1 VQRLKI
7 HLPPAVNHGFA
18 QADWRYMEKEK
29 HISLARCYANIFFML
44 KIVLKKM
51 PGFFINFCLYHIYC
65 SVEVFVEFTVTMKY
79 LLDLISRGGTLREAL
94 RFVMFILFLV
104 MFKLIWAA
112 VMENYQIPA
121 AKEKLKKHL
130 QMELYEKA
138 ASLDLERYDNP
149 KYYNEFVFSIQEAGS
164 RMERI
169 LSDFA
174 SLLAYFTRIATNGIF
189 FLTLDAFGI
198 LFVLLGLC
206 INMAANSR
214 IGRLQFSRDTELKPI
229 ERKRS
234 YFNRVFYLSDYAK
247 ELRLNPV
254 ADRLKEEF
262 SNANSQV
269 YPIVANYGR
278 KQMFISFLGDV
289 LPNGLLSNI
298 VYLGYLV
305 YKTVVLKALSYGST
319 MSLFSAS
326 SSLEHSL
333 RSLSQ
338 LLPKFEQHGLYV
350 EKIRTFLSFESD
362 LQTGNRPFS
371 PEDFRELSV
380 EGVSFAY
387 GDGNDIL
394 HDITMSVKSGEK
406 IAIVGYNGAGKSTLI
421 KLLLHLYDVKSGAIK
436 INGTDIREYHKD
448 SYRDLFASVFQ
459 DYKIFAST
467 IEDNVR
473 MGTETDRGD
482 VLQALYDS
490 GFEERLA
497 TLPEG
502 IHTQLT
508 REFDEKGV
516 NLSGGE
522 AQKVAIARTFYRYC
536 PMIILDEPSSA
547 LDPVSEYHLNE
558 TMLKAAEH
566 KAVIFISHRLSS
578 TVMADRIYML
588 EQGRIIECGSHGE
601 LMAQN
606 GKYAEMFRLQAEKY
620 QQGEQTAVYGES

>member
-1 VQRLKI
+1 
-7 HLPPAVNHGFA
+7 
-18 QADWRYMEKEK
+18 MENEK
-29 HISLARCYANIFFML
+29 HISLARCYSNIFFML
-44 KIVLKKM
+44 KIVMKKM

-65 SVEVFVEFTVTMKY
+65 SVEVFIEFTVTMKY
-79 LLDLISRGGTLREAL
+79 LLDLISRGGSLEEAL

-104 MFKLIWAA
+104 MFKLVWAA
-112 VMENYQIPA
+112 VMENYLTPA
-121 AKEKLKKHL
+121 AKEKLKTHL

-149 KYYNEFVFSIQEAGS
+149 KYYNEFVFSIHEAGS

-198 LFVLLGLC
+198 LFVLLGLF

-214 IGRLQFSRDTELKPI
+214 IGRLQFSKDAKLKPV

-247 ELRLNPV
+247 ELRLNPL
-254 ADRLKEEF
+254 ADRLKKEF
-262 SNANSQV
+262 SEANSQV
-269 YPIVANYGR
+269 YPIVDSYGR

-298 VYLGYLV
+298 IYLGYLV

-319 MSLFSAS
+319 MALFSAS

-333 RSLSQ
+333 RSLSE
-338 LLPKFEQHGLYV
+338 LFPRFEQHGLYV
-350 EKIRTFLSFESD
+350 EKIRTFLSFESA
-362 LQTGNRPFS
+362 LQTGS
-371 PEDFRELSV
+371 KSLAPEDFRELSV

-387 GDGNDIL
+387 GDGEDIL
-394 HDITMSVKSGEK
+394 HDITMSVKSGKK

-421 KLLLHLYDVKSGAIK
+421 KLLLHLYDVKSGSIK
-436 INGTDIREYHKD
+436 INGNDIREYHKD
-448 SYRDLFASVFQ
+448 SYRNLFASVFQ

-473 MGTETDRGD
+473 MGAKTGEGN
-482 VLQALYDS
+482 VLQALCDS
-490 GFEERLA
+490 GFGERLS

-502 IHTQLT
+502 ARTQLT
-508 REFDEKGV
+508 REFDEKGI

-522 AQKVAIARTFYRYC
+522 AQKVAIARTFYKYC
-536 PMIILDEPSSA
+536 PVIILDEPSSA

-558 TMLKAAEH
+558 TMLKASEH

-588 EQGRIIECGSHGE
+588 EQGRIIECGNHNE

-620 QQGEQTAVYGES
+620 QQDELPLQNMA